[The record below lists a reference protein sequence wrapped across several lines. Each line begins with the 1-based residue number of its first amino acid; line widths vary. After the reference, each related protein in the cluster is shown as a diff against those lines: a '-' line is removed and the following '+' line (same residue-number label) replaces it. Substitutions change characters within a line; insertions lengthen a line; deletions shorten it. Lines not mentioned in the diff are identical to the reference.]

1 MTLSGGFWRTV
12 CFSLTAL
19 FIFHLNKH
27 IWIDLRG
34 VLMFTLACITVSRCL
49 HTHNNEDWPSS
60 TSLFSL
66 ILLQIIFISLLR
78 NTPTPVR
85 LFWSLSLRCVCYE
98 CPLSRIVFLFFFV
111 FLNLLL
117 FLPLNKQ
124 QWGMQFSWCEYICNW
139 ICPHFCFLLN
149 LTQSSM
155 EIYLNLPVC
164 PRNAKPDKV
173 FQLNSVF

>member
-85 LFWSLSLRCVCYE
+85 LFWSLSLRCMCVCVCYE
-98 CPLSRIVFLFFFV
+98 WPLSRIVLFISYFFFHSINNDGECGCLGV
-111 FLNLLL
+111 NPFVIGSVLTFAFCWTWHKVQL
-117 FLPLNKQ
+117 K
-124 QWGMQFSWCEYICNW
+124 FS
-139 ICPHFCFLLN
+139 
-149 LTQSSM
+149 
-155 EIYLNLPVC
+155 
-164 PRNAKPDKV
+164 
-173 FQLNSVF
+173 

>member
-98 CPLSRIVFLFFFV
+98 CPLSRIVFLFFLFFWISYFFFHSINNSGECSSLGVNTFV
-111 FLNLLL
+111 IGSVLTFA
-117 FLPLNKQ
+117 
-124 QWGMQFSWCEYICNW
+124 
-139 ICPHFCFLLN
+139 FCW
-149 LTQSSM
+149 TWH
-155 EIYLNLPVC
+155 
-164 PRNAKPDKV
+164 KV
-173 FQLNSVF
+173 RWKFT